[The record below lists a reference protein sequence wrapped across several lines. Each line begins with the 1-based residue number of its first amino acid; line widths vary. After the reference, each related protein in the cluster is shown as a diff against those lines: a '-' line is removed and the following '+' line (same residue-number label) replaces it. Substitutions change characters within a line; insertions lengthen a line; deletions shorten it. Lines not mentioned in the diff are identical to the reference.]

1 MNRRIEENLEAYL
14 DGSLPAQAAGEFRDA
29 LNAAGGETRQLVD
42 VMQKHS
48 AFMRSAL
55 RTPDADAEPSAGFYA
70 RVMDRIEAQRAAS
83 PFWSALLEPLF
94 FRRIVMAAATAI
106 LLLGF
111 TLFSGGVDETIAAD
125 AQNAPHVIMAGEPEP
140 VLPVSTVSDGV
151 QQNRDVVLGDLT
163 TYQE

>member
-14 DGSLPAQAAGEFRDA
+14 DGSLPAQAAEEFRAA
-29 LNAAGGETRQLVD
+29 LDESGADTRHLVD
-42 VMQKHS
+42 VMRKHS
-48 AFMRSAL
+48 AFMRSGL
-55 RTPDADAEPSAGFYA
+55 RSPEAEAEPAPGFYA

-94 FRRIVMAAATAI
+94 FRRLVVASATAI

-140 VLPVSTVSDGV
+140 VLPVSTVSDGA
-151 QQNRDVVLGDLT
+151 QNRDVVLGDLT

>member
-14 DGSLPAQAAGEFRDA
+14 DGSLPVQAAEEFRAA
-29 LNAAGGETRQLVD
+29 LEASGGDTRHLVD

-55 RTPDADAEPSAGFYA
+55 RTPDTGAEPSPGFHA

-94 FRRIVMAAATAI
+94 FRRLVMASATAI

-111 TLFSGGVDETIAAD
+111 MLFSGGADETIAAD
-125 AQNAPHVIMAGEPEP
+125 AQNALHVIMAGEPEP
-140 VLPVSTVSDGV
+140 LLPATTVSDGA
-151 QQNRDVVLGDLT
+151 QNRDVVLGDLT